1 MVFLHCRIRI
11 INQVYFMRFFQTVL
25 LWALSILPLFSQ
37 QVLTL
42 EDCRQLAL
50 DNNKQL
56 TIGRAKQSLASDL
69 RKAART
75 KYLPK
80 VDALAGYEYT
90 SREVSLLNNSQKDFL
105 SNLGSNA
112 VGKITEPVSSI
123 MTQMVQQGL
132 LRPEDVQAIQERV
145 NPVMNGVAEKGNA
158 IGQDIRDAFRTNTHH
173 LFAGSV
179 MIRQPLYMG
188 GAITALN
195 NIAALGEEFAS
206 TDLDLRRQSTLYGIE
221 EAYWLVV
228 SLRHKQRLA
237 RSFYALVKQL
247 NDDVHKMI
255 DEGVA
260 TRADGLK
267 VDVKLNEADMA
278 ITQANDGVSLAK
290 MLLCQLCGL
299 PLESDIILSDEE
311 ADHIVGSA
319 ASTDSTYTEGWDRP
333 ELRML
338 QTGIDISHEGETLA
352 RALYRPQILLTA
364 GYLITNPSTFNGFE
378 NKFKGLFNVGIVA
391 RVPLWSWRE
400 GHYKASAARALTTIA
415 ELEYEEASEKI
426 NLQISQCRY
435 KLNEAQKRLS
445 MAQKNIASAEENLR
459 CATVGFHEGV
469 ISSTDVLGA
478 QAAWQQAHSQLIDA
492 ETEVQLSQTALRKAL
507 GDL

>member
-1 MVFLHCRIRI
+1 
-11 INQVYFMRFFQTVL
+11 MRLFQTVL
-25 LWALSILPLFSQ
+25 LWAFFALPIFSQ

-42 EDCRQLAL
+42 DDCRQLAL
-50 DNNKQL
+50 NNNKQL
-56 TIGRAKQSLASDL
+56 AVSRAKQSMASDL

-90 SREVSLLNNSQKDFL
+90 SREISLLSNSQKDFL
-105 SNLGSNA
+105 SNLGTNA
-112 VGKITEPVSSI
+112 VGKITEPLSAV
-123 MTQMVQQGL
+123 MTQMVQEGI

-145 NPVMNGVAEKGNA
+145 NPVVNGVAEKGNA
-158 IGQDIRDAFRTNTHH
+158 VGQDIRDAFRTNTHN

-195 NIAALGEEFAS
+195 NIADLGEELAS

-228 SLRHKQRLA
+228 SLRQKQRLA
-237 RSFYALVKQL
+237 RSYYALVKQL

-299 PLESDIILSDEE
+299 PLDGDITLSDEE
-311 ADHIVGSA
+311 TDHIVGSV
-319 ASTDSTYTEGWDRP
+319 SPSDSTYTEGWERP

-338 QTGIDISHEGETLA
+338 QTGIDISRQGETLA

-364 GYLITNPSTFNGFE
+364 GYLITNPSVYNSFE
-378 NKFKGLFNVGIVA
+378 NKFKGVFNVGVVA

-426 NLQISQCRY
+426 SLQISQCRY
-435 KLNEAQKRLS
+435 KVNVNSHLNLS
-445 MAQKNIASAEENLR
+445 L
-459 CATVGFHEGV
+459 
-469 ISSTDVLGA
+469 
-478 QAAWQQAHSQLIDA
+478 
-492 ETEVQLSQTALRKAL
+492 
-507 GDL
+507 